1 MQHGG
6 GRVITASDSLLSARP
21 PQGFSADDHD
31 DDEDQN
37 DDDYEIM
44 VFVMRMMVNTVRM
57 ANKLRRMFL
66 VETTRTRK
74 LRIMATAIAM
84 KVPSNRLFCRS

>member
-21 PQGFSADDHD
+21 PQGFSDDDHD

-37 DDDYEIM
+37 DDDLDYEIM
-44 VFVMRMMVNTVRM
+44 VFMVRMMLILKNPICLVCL
-57 ANKLRRMFL
+57 KLDSFF
-66 VETTRTRK
+66 E
-74 LRIMATAIAM
+74 
-84 KVPSNRLFCRS
+84 